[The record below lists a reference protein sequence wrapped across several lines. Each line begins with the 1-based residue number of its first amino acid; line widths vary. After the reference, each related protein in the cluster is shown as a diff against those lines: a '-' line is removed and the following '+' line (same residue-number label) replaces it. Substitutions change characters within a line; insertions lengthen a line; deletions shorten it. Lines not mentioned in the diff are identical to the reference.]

1 MSKYSISLPASWRSI
16 AVFGFDSIGLWRV
29 HMSKW
34 LMGLFILLV
43 AGTMVATDADARRLG
58 GGRSVGAQRSVTAP
72 PASIPA
78 KPAQQAAPQQQGA
91 QAAQPQ
97 AQPSRW
103 GMLGGILGGLAL
115 GGLLGHLFGGSGFGG
130 LLMLALLAMAV
141 VFIVRAMARRRT
153 EEHPVQFAGLG
164 NHTVQASAPMQ
175 ASAQAPASAGAR
187 VPAGFDTAG
196 FLRAAKMNF
205 IKLQLANDSGRLD
218 EVREFTTPELFD
230 ELRTDIQSGSHTDVV
245 ALNADLLEVANEKNN
260 YWASVRF
267 SGLVR
272 ETPNTE
278 PVGFE
283 EVWNLVKP
291 GDGSSGWLLAGIQ
304 QMH

>member
-1 MSKYSISLPASWRSI
+1 M
-16 AVFGFDSIGLWRV
+16 G
-29 HMSKW
+29 KW
-34 LMGLFILLV
+34 LIGIFLALA
-43 AGTMVATDADARRLG
+43 AGAMVATDADARRLG
-58 GGRSVGAQRSVTAP
+58 GGRSVGAQRNVTAP
-72 PASIPA
+72 PASTPA
-78 KPAQQAAPQQQGA
+78 KPAQQQAAPQQGGA

-115 GGLLGHLFGGSGFGG
+115 GGMLGYLFGGNGLAG
-130 LLMLALLAMAV
+130 LLMLALLAIGV
-141 VFIVRAMARRRT
+141 VFLVKAMARRRT
-153 EEHPVQFAGLG
+153 EQHPVQLAGMG
-164 NHTVQASAPMQ
+164 NQTVDAPMQ
-175 ASAQAPASAGAR
+175 RVAESSVPAGTSTR
-187 VPAGFDTAG
+187 VPAGFDAAG

-205 IKLQLANDSGRLD
+205 IKLQIANDSGRLD

-230 ELRTDIQSGSHTDVV
+230 ELRTDIQAGSHTDVV
-245 ALNADLLEVANEKNN
+245 SLNADLLELANEKNN
-260 YWASVRF
+260 YWASVRV

-272 ETPNTE
+272 ETAGAE

-291 GDGSSGWLLAGIQ
+291 ADGSSGWLLAGIQ